1 MTVEIRPTT
10 GGGSFYVIDGK
21 YAGLASHSNPKVDVA
36 AFNKKR
42 GYVNPTTV
50 SAPAAYFNPFTDPN
64 SSVYSLSAEQ
74 RMDNLR
80 DTTAAENQPPPASSE
95 NFRPPGS
102 ISNMERAA
110 MEIQQKIDDVGIDT
124 FKRSDDARA
133 VRFADGTNLLDKDI
147 LNKYGINKNNFL
159 KQLSGLGVNRRNFFK
174 VERGQGIGS
183 FQKGLEN
190 YLLSRQDPEAYKQK
204 KDAYTAGQAQKRK
217 EERKDQRQK
226 DRMDASRKQVE
237 AETKA
242 LGLDST
248 KDFYGLGLVN
258 RLKMAGADIG
268 QLFDPKQGSLMGSKD
283 DQGTRA
289 LGVSTYN
296 PTSPLMMSDGG
307 MVMPDIPTDAET
319 WRRFDKTAM
328 WIAANRGTPAAITLE
343 QNFAIALPGGFE
355 YWYDPAT
362 GKRRAFK
369 DGGMVEAKYD
379 GIGSFVR
386 GN

>member
-1 MTVEIRPTT
+1 
-10 GGGSFYVIDGK
+10 
-21 YAGLASHSNPKVDVA
+21 
-36 AFNKKR
+36 
-42 GYVNPTTV
+42 
-50 SAPAAYFNPFTDPN
+50 
-64 SSVYSLSAEQ
+64 
-74 RMDNLR
+74 
-80 DTTAAENQPPPASSE
+80 
-95 NFRPPGS
+95 
-102 ISNMERAA
+102 ME
-110 MEIQQKIDDVGIDT
+110 
-124 FKRSDDARA
+124 
-133 VRFADGTNLLDKDI
+133 
-147 LNKYGINKNNFL
+147 
-159 KQLSGLGVNRRNFFK
+159 
-174 VERGQGIGS
+174 
-183 FQKGLEN
+183 
-190 YLLSRQDPEAYKQK
+190 
-204 KDAYTAGQAQKRK
+204 
-217 EERKDQRQK
+217 
-226 DRMDASRKQVE
+226 ASRKQVE

-307 MVMPDIPTDAET
+307 MVMPDIPPAAET